1 MSDTILIVDDSVSM
15 RQMTSMI
22 LKSGGYEV
30 LEAAGGD
37 EALKQFSNDVK
48 VVITDYNMPGMN
60 GVELIRTIRSGATN
74 KSVPI
79 LMLTTESEEAKK
91 NEGRDAGATAWI
103 TKPFEKETL
112 LKTIKKISGEVSF

>member
-37 EALKQFSNDVK
+37 EALKQLSNDVK

-60 GVELIRTIRSGATN
+60 GVELIRTIRSGVTN